1 MLYTNILFSYFNLC
15 FSHIPNSFN
24 FDANIY
30 MLGFHYI
37 VLIFILIVYIICF
50 SFFVNPPALA
60 QPVSLPSLPHH
71 FSFPPTLAESIIQSS
86 FPSFLPHLDEVG
98 ARVWSRV
105 CNCSSPA
112 QSWSKGL
119 KPIDHLSSY
128 RPQNRWWRQRIWG
141 KFDS

>member
-60 QPVSLPSLPHH
+60 QP
-71 FSFPPTLAESIIQSS
+71 IIQSS
-86 FPSFLPHLDEVG
+86 FPPAPFFVPSRTRTVCYSVFLPFLPSRTCTKLERGFEARSAIVDQLPEVG
-98 ARVWSRV
+98 ARVWSTV
-105 CNCSSPA
+105 CNRSPE
-112 QSWSKGL
+112 KL
-119 KPIDHLSSY
+119 
-128 RPQNRWWRQRIWG
+128 
-141 KFDS
+141 